1 MEIRGKGVRP
11 SDGGEAEGGGEGT
24 AGSFSPSLRL
34 LHHWGWVLASEVKT
48 RDKKRD
54 SL

>member
-34 LHHWGWVLASEVKT
+34 SSIIGAGYRLQK
-48 RDKKRD
+48 
-54 SL
+54 